1 MKIGDLVKYGSW
13 YTGTGRDVG
22 LVLDIDLGNY
32 DVHGANG
39 DYWVLV
45 LWGNNVR
52 DWEEGSVIELVA

>member
-22 LVLDIDLGNY
+22 LVLDIDLVNDGVGGV
-32 DVHGANG
+32 DE

-45 LWGNNVR
+45 LWGDTTR